1 MAKMYDTAAVSKAL
15 GASYATL
22 CQWRAKGVGPEW
34 TKRGRYYCY
43 PADQFEAYL
52 NHLGPVPAD
61 MDAWT
66 RRRFFENAHS
76 SRPEV
81 IEEPVA
87 EEPVAK
93 HTPKHDAALADTV
106 AELKRRL
113 EVIEVAVVLLGGQAI
128 G

>member
-1 MAKMYDTAAVSKAL
+1 VCQEGKIMAKMYDTATVSKAL

-81 IEEPVA
+81 IAEPVA
-87 EEPVAK
+87 PE
-93 HTPKHDAALADTV
+93 TPEHKDTV
-106 AELKRRL
+106 ADLKRRL
-113 EVIEVAVVLLGGQAI
+113 EVIEVAVVLLGGQAH